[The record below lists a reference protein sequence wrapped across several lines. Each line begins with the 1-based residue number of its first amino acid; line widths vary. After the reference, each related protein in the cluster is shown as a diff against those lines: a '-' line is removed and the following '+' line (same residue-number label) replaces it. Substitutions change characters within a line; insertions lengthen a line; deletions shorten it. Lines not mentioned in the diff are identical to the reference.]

1 MFLIVCEDENGPE
14 LTTYSTS
21 IFRISGTY
29 CSPTLFFCMSLV
41 DIMTLLQKKNYQ
53 NLGILFSGICG
64 QRSRSMTFVTLFL
77 QTAMPCICLVRAMSQ
92 LHFKTNISS
101 LSQLGTKLCLI
112 T

>member
-14 LTTYSTS
+14 LTTYPTS

-29 CSPTLFFCMSLV
+29 CSPTQFFCMSLV

-53 NLGILFSGICG
+53 NLGIPFSGICG
-64 QRSRSMTFVTLFL
+64 QRSMSMTFVTLFL
-77 QTAMPCICLVRAMSQ
+77 KTAMPCILVRTMSQ